1 MNTRD
6 QFGSYLL
13 LKKLGEDA
21 LGETFRAGKVGRS
34 GLERVLLL
42 RVFNGQG
49 LDGGRLADHLEAQGP
64 LAQALRSPN
73 LGACVD
79 LGQVGRV
86 PFVAYDYISGRHLG
100 ALIDQARK
108 RQSPVSF
115 DHALLIAE
123 RTAMGLA
130 VAYETR
136 YQGGRVLHGFLVPQL
151 IMVSNEGETRLLG
164 FEAAGGLRGSAAHP
178 LLKDAFARY
187 LPPETLAGQP
197 AHKADDVF
205 SLGVL
210 LYELLTGERF
220 VMPPQGPAAL
230 LGQATLPI
238 ESTPLPAPVA
248 DLLRQSLAPRDQR
261 LADVAA
267 WHKAISGLM
276 ADGHYNPTTFN
287 LAFYMHSLF
296 RDEIDRESQ
305 EIEAEKTIRVSP
317 EEMRAAAGP
326 APAPA
331 PAAAPAPARSLE
343 EEYGLPSEAAA
354 KKPLPI
360 PLIGGAAAAV
370 LLLALGGW
378 FLFGRGGGEPAPAT
392 PPAAVEPAATAP
404 GMTPEQIQALLDQA
418 LEQQRVQMQEGLK
431 AASDKQAEEIKALQ
445 KQLEDA
451 QRARATG
458 TATTGAPAAAAP
470 VPVPAAATPATT
482 PPPAVAAATPAPPAA
497 APTSAPQATAPPAQA
512 AVTPIPVATAPPPR
526 PAAASRMKVG
536 DLIPGPGPGVT
547 PPRVTRPAAPRYPP
561 AARRMNR
568 EATVSVRVL
577 VDENGRVVEAEVPNK
592 AGLGFDEAAMEAA
605 RATGY
610 SPATKDGVAGRMWT
624 ELKIVFTLGR

>member
-21 LGETFRAGKVGRS
+21 LGETFRAGKVGRG

-49 LDGGRLADHLEAQGP
+49 IDGGRLADHLEAQGP

-210 LYELLTGERF
+210 LYELVTGERF

-230 LGQATLPI
+230 LAQATLPV
-238 ESTPLPAPVA
+238 EGSPLPAPVT

-261 LADVAA
+261 VADVAA

-305 EIEAEKTIRVSP
+305 EIEAEKTIRVSA
-317 EEMRAAAGP
+317 EEMRAAAAP
-326 APAPA
+326 APVPA

-343 EEYGLPSEAAA
+343 EEYGLPGEVAA

-360 PLIGGAAAAV
+360 PLIGAAAAAV
-370 LLLALGGW
+370 VVLALGGW
-378 FLFGRGGGEPAPAT
+378 FLFGRGGSESGAPAAA
-392 PPAAVEPAATAP
+392 PAVEQPATAP

-451 QRARATG
+451 QKARAAG
-458 TATTGAPAAAAP
+458 TTGAAAATSPPTAAPSPATPAPAATTPA
-470 VPVPAAATPATT
+470 PAAATPA
-482 PPPAVAAATPAPPAA
+482 PAVPTP
-497 APTSAPQATAPPAQA
+497 
-512 AVTPIPVATAPPPR
+512 TPRPPR
-526 PAAASRMKVG
+526 PRC
-536 DLIPGPGPGVT
+536 
-547 PPRVTRPAAPRYPP
+547 
-561 AARRMNR
+561 RRR
-568 EATVSVRVL
+568 
-577 VDENGRVVEAEVPNK
+577 
-592 AGLGFDEAAMEAA
+592 
-605 RATGY
+605 
-610 SPATKDGVAGRMWT
+610 
-624 ELKIVFTLGR
+624 

>member
-21 LGETFRAGKVGRS
+21 LGETFRAGKVGRG

-49 LDGGRLADHLEAQGP
+49 IDGGRLADHLEAQGP

-210 LYELLTGERF
+210 LYELVTGERF

-230 LGQATLPI
+230 LAQATLPV
-238 ESTPLPAPVA
+238 EGSPLPAPVT

-261 LADVAA
+261 VADVAA

-305 EIEAEKTIRVSP
+305 EIEAEKTIRVSA
-317 EEMRAAAGP
+317 EEMRAAAAP

-343 EEYGLPSEAAA
+343 EEYGLPGEVAA

-360 PLIGGAAAAV
+360 PLIGAAAAAV
-370 LLLALGGW
+370 VVLALGGW
-378 FLFGRGGGEPAPAT
+378 FLFGRGGSESGVPAAAPA
-392 PPAAVEPAATAP
+392 VEQPATAP

-451 QRARATG
+451 QKARAAG
-458 TATTGAPAAAAP
+458 TTGAAAATSPPTAAPSPATPAPAATTPA
-470 VPVPAAATPATT
+470 PAAATPA
-482 PPPAVAAATPAPPAA
+482 PAVPTPTPQAA
-497 APTSAPQATAPPAQA
+497 APQVPA
-512 AVTPIPVATAPPPR
+512 AVTPIPVATMAPR
-526 PAAASRMKVG
+526 PAPASQMKVG
-536 DLIPGPGPGVT
+536 DLIPGPGPGIV
-547 PPRVTRPAAPRYPP
+547 PPRVTQRAAPRYPP

-577 VDENGRVVEAEVPNK
+577 VDEGGRVVDAQVPEK

-605 RATGY
+605 RATRY
-610 SPATKDGVAGRMWT
+610 SPATKDGVAGKMWT

>member
-49 LDGGRLADHLEAQGP
+49 LDGGRLGEHLEAQGP

-130 VAYETR
+130 VAHETR

-197 AHKADDVF
+197 AHKADDVY

-210 LYELLTGERF
+210 LYELVTGERF
-220 VMPPQGPAAL
+220 AMPPQGPGAL
-230 LGQATLPI
+230 LAQATLAV
-238 ESTPLPAPVA
+238 EGTPLPAPVA

-261 LADVAA
+261 LADVTA
-267 WHKAISGLM
+267 WHKAISALM

-305 EIEAEKTIRVSP
+305 EIEAEKTIRVSA
-317 EEMRAAAGP
+317 EEMRVAAAP

-331 PAAAPAPARSLE
+331 PAVAPAPSRSLE
-343 EEYGLPSEAAA
+343 EEYGLPGEAAA

-370 LLLALGGW
+370 VLLALGGW
-378 FLFGRGGGEPAPAT
+378 FLFGRGGGEPAPAA
-392 PPAAVEPAATAP
+392 PPVAEEASAAT
-404 GMTPEQIQALLDQA
+404 GMTPEKIQELLDQA

-431 AASDKQAEEIKALQ
+431 AASDKQAEEIRALQ

-451 QRARATG
+451 QRARTTG
-458 TATTGAPAAAAP
+458 TATTGAPAAA
-470 VPVPAAATPATT
+470 VPVAVPAVATPAVAT
-482 PPPAVAAATPAPPAA
+482 PTAVAAATPAAVA
-497 APTSAPQATAPPAQA
+497 APPTPAPQATAPPVQA
-512 AVTPIPVATAPPPR
+512 AVTPIPVAAAPVR
-526 PAAASRMKVG
+526 PAAAARMKVG

-547 PPRVTRPAAPRYPP
+547 PPRVTRRANLRYPP

-568 EATVSVRVL
+568 EATVTVRVL
-577 VDENGRVVEAEVPNK
+577 VDETGRVVEAEVPEK
-592 AGLGFDEAAMEAA
+592 AGLGFDEAAIEAA
-605 RATGY
+605 RGTGY
-610 SPATKDGVAGRMWT
+610 SPATKDGVAGTMWT
-624 ELKIVFTLGR
+624 ELKIVFTLG